1 MKNTFIFITILGL
14 LTACGSK
21 TTEEQ
26 TATAPSNKNAVKL
39 TEIQIKNA
47 GIVTGSLE
55 QKQISSVLKVNGK
68 IEVPPQNVVSIS
80 VPMGG
85 YLKNTGLLVGMNVR
99 KGQLLAVIED
109 QQYIQLQQDYL
120 TAKSKINFLENE
132 YLRQKDLNQSKA
144 SSDKVYQQSEA
155 EFRGQRVLLSALAE
169 KLKLAGINPTKLTE
183 DNISRTVS
191 IYSPISGYVS
201 KINSNIGKYVSPTEV
216 MFELINPTD
225 IHLAL
230 KVFEKDVDKLFI
242 GQKILTFT
250 NNRPDKKY
258 VSEVIMIGKDLTADR
273 VSEVQC
279 HFKNYDKALIPG
291 TYMNAEVEVK
301 NSSAYVLPEDAI
313 VRYEGK
319 HYAFIKKAANEFE
332 MKEVQIGNTE
342 NGFTE
347 ILNPDKTTQN
357 FVVKGAYALL
367 MSLKNKSEE

>member
-1 MKNTFIFITILGL
+1 

-21 TTEEQ
+21 TPEEQ
-26 TATAPSNKNAVKL
+26 TAATPTNENTIKL

-47 GIVTGSLE
+47 GIVTAPLE
-55 QKQISSVLKVNGK
+55 QKQISSILKVNGK

-85 YLKNTGLLVGMNVR
+85 YLKNTGLLVGMNIR

-132 YLRQKDLNQSKA
+132 YLRQKDLNLSKA

-183 DNISRTVS
+183 DNISRTVN

-242 GQKILTFT
+242 GQKIMTFT

-258 VSEVIMIGKDLTADR
+258 VSEIIMIGKDLTADR

-279 HFKNYDKALIPG
+279 HFKNYDIALIPG
-291 TYMNAEVEVK
+291 TYMNAEVEIK
-301 NSSAYVLPEDAI
+301 NNSAYVLPEEAI

-319 HYAFIKKAANEFE
+319 HYAFIRKAANEFE

-347 ILNPDKTTQN
+347 ILNPDKATQN
-357 FVVKGAYALL
+357 FVVKGAYAVL

>member
-1 MKNTFIFITILGL
+1 MKNTFIIIVILGL
-14 LTACGSK
+14 LTACSSK

-26 TATAPSNKNAVKL
+26 TVVATVNENTVKL
-39 TEIQIKNA
+39 TAVQIKNA
-47 GIVTGSLE
+47 GIVTAPLE
-55 QKQISSVLKVNGK
+55 QKQIASVLKVNGK
-68 IEVPPQNVVSIS
+68 IEVPPQNVISIS

-85 YLKNTGLLVGMNVR
+85 YLKNTDLLVGMNVR
-99 KGQLLAVIED
+99 KGQLLAVMED

-120 TAKSKINFLENE
+120 TAKSRISFLENE

-169 KLKLAGINPTKLTE
+169 KLKLVGINPEKLSE
-183 DNISRTVS
+183 NNISRTVN

-242 GQKILTFT
+242 GQKIMTFT

-258 VSEVIMIGKDLTADR
+258 ISEIIMIGKDLTADR
-273 VSEVQC
+273 ATEVQC

-301 NSSAYVLPEDAI
+301 NNNAYVLPEDAI

-319 HYAFIKKAANEFE
+319 QYAFIRKTVNEFE
-332 MKEVQIGNTE
+332 MKEVKIGNTE

-347 ILNPDKTTQN
+347 LLLPEKPNQD
-357 FVVKGAYALL
+357 FVIKGAYTLL